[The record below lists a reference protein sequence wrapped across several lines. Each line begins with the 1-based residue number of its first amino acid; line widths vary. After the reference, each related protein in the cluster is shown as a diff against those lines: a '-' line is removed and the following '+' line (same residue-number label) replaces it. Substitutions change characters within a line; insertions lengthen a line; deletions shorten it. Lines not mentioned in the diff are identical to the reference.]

1 VITLLT
7 VWMERAYEID
17 QYIDNGR
24 DSVTNSRET
33 LLFMGQ
39 PQVLPVYKLP
49 IAFLSFN
56 VDNGRFAAEKRL
68 KEQEL
73 GFELDNRN
81 PAHEPYF
88 IDLLLPD
95 NPKSQRL
102 LDDLERHGQLRPG
115 VITHDGFLVDANRRL
130 ACMKRLNAKFP
141 HSRYQYLLV
150 HRLPANVPAKEIY
163 KLEVQFQIK
172 TDLKEEYNPINDLLK
187 IREGLEY
194 MSELELME
202 TLDWTAK
209 KIKDYQNRLDLVDGF
224 LEYISQPDNYTLLL
238 NLNEHFV
245 EIQKEIAAMKTLG
258 LNAFKIQ
265 EAVDVMYRMLEVN
278 LDKDFDKTITQR
290 DHIRYIREAFVNEKI
305 FQVLTQNMFN
315 NESATS
321 QEIFNDVTAAAEL
334 ARMQR
339 NNIRPVEQLKKAV
352 TLLTQIQ
359 DDIDAF
365 SKQEFKD
372 SFEELNELV
381 AVIRQQMED

>member
-1 VITLLT
+1 MIT
-7 VWMERAYEID
+7 VWTERAYEID
-17 QYIDNGR
+17 QYIDNGGG
-24 DSVTNSRET
+24 SVINSREM

-49 IAFLSFN
+49 ISYLSFN

-68 KEQEL
+68 KEQML

-81 PAHEPYF
+81 SSHEHYF
-88 IDLLLPD
+88 LDLLIPD

-102 LDDLERHGQLRPG
+102 LDDLERFGQLSPG

-130 ACMKRLNAKFP
+130 ACMKRLNTLYPNSK
-141 HSRYQYLLV
+141 YQYLLV

-172 TDLKEEYNPINDLLK
+172 ADLKEEYNPINDLLK

-194 MSELELME
+194 MNELELME
-202 TLDWTAK
+202 TLDWTPK

-224 LEYISQPDNYTLLL
+224 LECIGQPENYTLLL

-258 LNAFKIQ
+258 LSAFKIQ
-265 EAVDVMYRMLEVN
+265 EAIEVMYRMLEVN

-305 FQVLTQNMFN
+305 FRVLTRNMFN
-315 NESATS
+315 DEGATS
-321 QEIFNDVTAAAEL
+321 QEVFNDVTAAAEL
-334 ARMQR
+334 SRMQR
-339 NNIRPVEQLKKAV
+339 NNIRPVEQLKKVV

-359 DDIDAF
+359 DESEAF
-365 SKQEFKD
+365 LQQDFKE
-372 SFEELNELV
+372 SFEELTDLIT
-381 AVIRQQMED
+381 VIRQQMED

>member
-1 VITLLT
+1 MWT
-7 VWMERAYEID
+7 ERAHQID
-17 QYIDNGR
+17 QYILNGGET
-24 DSVTNSRET
+24 VINSREM

-49 IAFLSFN
+49 ITFLSFN
-56 VDNGRFAAEKRL
+56 IDNGRFAAEKRL

-73 GFELDNRN
+73 GFELDNCN
-81 PAHEPYF
+81 PAHETYF
-88 IDLLLPD
+88 IDLLIPD

-102 LDDLERHGQLRPG
+102 LEDLERHSQLRPG

-130 ACMKRLNAKFP
+130 ACMKRLNSKHP
-141 HSRYQYLLV
+141 NSRYQYLLV

-172 TDLKEEYNPINDLLK
+172 ADLKEEYNPINDLLK

-194 MSELELME
+194 MSEQELCE
-202 TLDWTAK
+202 TLDWTLK

-224 LEYISQPDNYTLLL
+224 LEYIGQQENYTLLL

-245 EIQKEIAAMKTLG
+245 EIQKEISAMKTLG
-258 LNAFKIQ
+258 LTAFKIQ

-290 DHIRYIREAFVNEKI
+290 DHIRYIREAFVNDKI
-305 FQVLTQNMFN
+305 HQVLTQNMFN

-321 QEIFNDVTAAAEL
+321 QDIFNDVSAAAEL
-334 ARMQR
+334 SRMQR
-339 NNIRPVEQLKKAV
+339 NNVRPVEQLKKAI
-352 TLLTQIQ
+352 TLLTQVQ
-359 DDIDAF
+359 DDDSDAF
-365 SKQEFKD
+365 TKQDFKD
-372 SFEELNELV
+372 AFEELNELMTD
-381 AVIRQQMED
+381 IRQQMGA